1 MCKEYKKFVEIQE
14 LKKEKL
20 QLQRDIKKLLNEK
33 RKLNLEIIDRRKKL
47 NIGHNLIEQFV
58 KD

>member
-1 MCKEYKKFVEIQE
+1 MCKEIQE